1 MTALA
6 IVMCLVCS
14 IAGGLAAG
22 AIGSLIV
29 LDSFARHAPGNSRE
43 HEYRATTTKPS

>member
-14 IAGGLAAG
+14 IAGGLTAG
-22 AIGSLIV
+22 AIGALIV
-29 LDSFARHAPGNSRE
+29 LDSMARHAPGHSRAHE
-43 HEYRATTTKPS
+43 HRVTTT

>member
-22 AIGSLIV
+22 AIGALIV
-29 LDSFARHAPGNSRE
+29 LDSMARHAPGHARAHE
-43 HEYRATTTKPS
+43 HRAPTT

>member
-22 AIGSLIV
+22 AIGALIV
-29 LDSFARHAPGNSRE
+29 LDSMARHAPVNARKHE
-43 HEYRATTTKPS
+43 HRATTT

>member
-22 AIGSLIV
+22 AIGALIV
-29 LDSFARHAPGNSRE
+29 LDSMARHAPDQSRKHE
-43 HEYRATTTKPS
+43 HRATT

>member
-22 AIGSLIV
+22 AIGALIV
-29 LDSFARHAPGNSRE
+29 LDSMARHAPGQSRKHE
-43 HEYRATTTKPS
+43 HRAPTT

>member
-22 AIGSLIV
+22 AIGALIV
-29 LDSFARHAPGNSRE
+29 LDSMARHAPAQSRKHE
-43 HEYRATTTKPS
+43 HRATTT